1 VIICENN
8 QYAYSTPLSRQM
20 AIEHIAQRA
29 AGYGMPGVIVDGNDF
44 VAVYRAAREAVE
56 RARAGGGPT
65 FIECKT
71 MRMRGHAIHD
81 NMAYVPKELLAEWE
95 ARDPIA
101 RIEEVLR
108 ARGLLDDA
116 TLAALLARIEAELD
130 EAQAFAEASPYPDP
144 ATLTDGVYA

>member
-1 VIICENN
+1 
-8 QYAYSTPLSRQM
+8 
-20 AIEHIAQRA
+20 
-29 AGYGMPGVIVDGNDF
+29 
-44 VAVYRAAREAVE
+44 
-56 RARAGGGPT
+56 
-65 FIECKT
+65 